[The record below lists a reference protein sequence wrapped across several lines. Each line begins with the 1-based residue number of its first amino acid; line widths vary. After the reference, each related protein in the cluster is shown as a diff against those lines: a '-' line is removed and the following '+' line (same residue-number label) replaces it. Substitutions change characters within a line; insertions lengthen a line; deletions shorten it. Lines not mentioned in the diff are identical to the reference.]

1 MSPVMNRS
9 INVLDFSVIRVAS
22 LIIWVN
28 STCPTN
34 HLDILCDTLGAQQ
47 VDCSLYLPV
56 CKVVDRK
63 HVQPSE

>member
-28 STCPTN
+28 STCLTN
-34 HLDILCDTLGAQQ
+34 HLDILCGAQQ

-63 HVQPSE
+63 HVQLSE